1 MAQQA
6 QRDLDERFNELSDRD
21 AFWGPLLAFRPERR
35 ECIGQLR
42 AFTMASVLGVFYGM
56 VLNIMLALIC
66 RRTGHHLPPLF
77 LMPGV
82 LTLTY
87 LVAFQLTLGPAWN
100 RRARLMVRREG
111 YLQSIGRP
119 SADSDDA

>member
-21 AFWGPLLAFRPERR
+21 AFWGPLLGFRPEKRA
-35 ECIGQLR
+35 CIGAAR
-42 AFTMASVLGVFYGM
+42 ALTMSATLGGFYGM

-66 RRTGHHLPPLF
+66 RRTGHQLPPLF
-77 LMPGV
+77 LMPTV

-87 LVAFQLTLGPAWN
+87 YVAFQLTLGPAWN
-100 RRARLMVRREG
+100 RRARLLVRRED
-111 YLQSIGRP
+111 YLHSIGRH
-119 SADSDDA
+119 SDADEA